1 MTIHTYKTPWR
12 MHVKDSIENSV
23 MVLTEVILYTN
34 IVDSPTQL
42 TCFVHSDVYICHNTK
57 VGNRRKKSRMGNFL
71 TQVWPRTPSR
81 RGRRIYKK

>member
-23 MVLTEVILYTN
+23 MVLNEVISYTN

-42 TCFVHSDVYICHNTK
+42 TCFVILMFTFVIIPK
-57 VGNRRKKSRMGNFL
+57 WEIEEKKHRWAIS
-71 TQVWPRTPSR
+71 
-81 RGRRIYKK
+81 